1 MLDPPVARIVAFVG
15 DPAACE
21 RSFCCYSEA
30 RLVLLYSEHVVR
42 AALGQEPGVLTLGV
56 QRVSGHDDI
65 GEVDGSEKWTEDR
78 GK

>member
-1 MLDPPVARIVAFVG
+1 
-15 DPAACE
+15 
-21 RSFCCYSEA
+21 
-30 RLVLLYSEHVVR
+30 VR